1 MNGEMVA
8 KALRQVEMGE
18 AGLSEAEVLRQA
30 LAELEIQ
37 RVVASNAQG
46 HTLQRDVLGAVTARG
61 YREGWL
67 DQPFMA
73 RQVAKAVEELGELAV
88 LFDFGAG
95 HWPWAREIWDAAR
108 DAREAFD
115 AEAMGWVDATVTG
128 DVRDE
133 VADVL
138 IPLLCIAEVAGFDA
152 LEAVRRKALGDVSR
166 GKRQGVQNG

>member
-37 RVVASNAQG
+37 RVVSSNAQG

-61 YREGWL
+61 YREGWT

-73 RQVAKAVEELGELAV
+73 RQVAKAVEELGELAA
-88 LFDFGAG
+88 LFDFGTS
-95 HWPWAREIWDAAR
+95 HWSFLSELAEASQ
-108 DAREAFD
+108 DARNAFD
-115 AEAMGWVDATVTG
+115 TESWAWVEATAMGDLAT
-128 DVRDE
+128 E
-133 VADVL
+133 VADVM

>member
-18 AGLSEAEVLRQA
+18 AGMAEAEVLRQA

-73 RQVAKAVEELGELAV
+73 RQVAKAVEELGELAA
-88 LFDFGAG
+88 LFDFGTG
-95 HWPWAREIWDAAR
+95 HWSWMREIQDAAR

-115 AEAMGWVDATVTG
+115 AETMGWVDATAIGELV
-128 DVRDE
+128 DE
-133 VADVL
+133 VADVM

-152 LEAVRRKALGDVSR
+152 LEAVRRKVMADVAR
-166 GKRQGVQNG
+166 GKR